1 MSNSLIINQKGKSKM
16 ALPTTRRQLKDWVLT
31 KLGAPVIDINISPE
45 QCEDRLSEA
54 LDYFK
59 QYHFDG
65 VQDIYL
71 QHKISGSKINFASAV
86 TAEFQTN
93 EKIIGLTSG
102 AETKFFDKAGD
113 NLSIRVYDTK
123 KDNQYANFIQFLPG
137 ETIKG
142 ESTNTVAV
150 LAATNPFV
158 AGDIDRHYLPLGD
171 DIIAISHLLKL
182 DTGYPGAGMWNVKYQ
197 FYLNNLPHLISTDI
211 ISYDMF
217 RRHLSLLDFE
227 LNAQPRFDFNQI
239 TGRLNINTDWGNQ
252 IKIDDTVVVK
262 AWKALNPSDYPKVY
276 SNYFV
281 REYAYLLFKM
291 QWGNNLKKY
300 DGVALM
306 GGVTLNGQKIY
317 DEAVTEMEKLEVR
330 LQKEF
335 QTSMGYIW
343 MG

>member
-1 MSNSLIINQKGKSKM
+1 MS
-16 ALPTTRRQLKDWVLT
+16 LPTTRRQLKDWVLT
-31 KLGAPVIDINISPE
+31 KLGAPVIDINISAE

-65 VQDIYL
+65 VQEIYL
-71 QHKISGSKINFASAV
+71 QHKVTGSKLNFNAPVVSAFSPD
-86 TAEFQTN
+86 E
-93 EKIIGLTSG
+93 ILIGLTSG
-102 AETKFFDKAGD
+102 ATAKFVEKASN
-113 NLSIRVYDTK
+113 NLSITVYDSS
-123 KDNQYANFIQFLPG
+123 KDFNGNFKFQAG

-142 ESTNTVAV
+142 QASNVTAV
-150 LAATNPFV
+150 LSPTNFFV
-158 AGDIDRHYLPLGD
+158 AGDIDNQYVPVND
-171 DIIAISHLLKL
+171 DIISISHMLKL

-211 ISYDMF
+211 VSYDMF

-227 LNAQPRFDFNQI
+227 LNAQPRIGFNQI
-239 TGRLNINTDWGNQ
+239 TNKIQIHTDWGNQ
-252 IKIDDTVVVK
+252 IKVGDTVVVK
-262 AWKALNPSDYPKVY
+262 AYKALNPSDYPKVY
-276 SNYFV
+276 SNYFL
-281 REYAYLLFKM
+281 REYTYLLFKQ

-317 DEAVTEMEKLEVR
+317 DEALAEMEKLEQR

-335 QTSMGYIW
+335 QTPMGYIW

>member
-1 MSNSLIINQKGKSKM
+1 M
-16 ALPTTRRQLKDWVLT
+16 ALPTTRRQLKEWVLT

-54 LDYFK
+54 LDYFS

-65 VQDIYL
+65 VEHIYL
-71 QHKISGSKINFASAV
+71 QHKITGSKLNFNAPALGSFSSD
-86 TAEFQTN
+86 E
-93 EKIIGLTSG
+93 IIVGLTSG
-102 AETKFFDKAGD
+102 ATAKFVSKESN
-113 NLSIRVYDTK
+113 NLSIVVYDTSK
-123 KDNQYANFIQFLPG
+123 NLSGSFNFQAG

-142 ESTNTVAV
+142 QGSGVTAILSSTNF
-150 LAATNPFV
+150 FV
-158 AGDIDRHYLPLGD
+158 PGDIDNQYVPVND
-171 DIIAISHLLKL
+171 DIISISHMLKL

-211 ISYDMF
+211 VSYDMF

-227 LNAQPRFDFNQI
+227 LNAQPRIGFNQLTNKI
-239 TGRLNINTDWGNQ
+239 QIHTDWGNQ
-252 IKIDDTVVVK
+252 IKVGDTVVVK
-262 AWKALNPSDYPKVY
+262 AYKALNPADYPKVY
-276 SNYFV
+276 SNYFL
-281 REYAYLLFKM
+281 REYTYLLFKQ

-317 DEAVTEMEKLEVR
+317 DEAVAEMEKLEQR

-335 QTSMGYIW
+335 QTPMGYIW